1 VAEVV
6 LKLYLVGGTPP
17 SERAVHGLDQI
28 RALLGNDAKVEIVDL
43 RERPEVAEQE
53 RILATPLLVRASPL
67 PVRRV
72 VGDLS
77 DPERVVASLGLRSG
91 AA

>member
-1 VAEVV
+1 VAAGVV

-17 SERAVHGLDQI
+17 SERAILGLDKL
-28 RALLGNDAKVEIVDL
+28 RALLGDDADVQVVDL
-43 RERPEVAEQE
+43 RDRPELAEEE
-53 RILATPLLVRASPL
+53 RIIATPLLVRAAPL

-77 DPERVVASLGLRSG
+77 DPERVVASLGLRSPR
-91 AA
+91 